1 MAKRKSYA
9 PKVDIAQEI
18 TDAVIAQMESSN
30 DPWENPSNATGGM
43 PRNAIKGNMY
53 HGVNPFILWHT
64 AQTRGYSANLWAT
77 FKQWKGVGAKVKKGQ
92 NKANGCGGTRIVFF
106 KFFRKVD
113 EKTGLTKSF
122 PLTKFYTV
130 FNIDQCE
137 DVPEKYQAGAIFPE
151 LSDEE
156 RIAGAEEFF
165 SQLEKGSTVTVKE
178 GGTSACYVPSL
189 DEVRVPNFRDY
200 KSPEGYYSTKAH
212 EHGHSTGHKSRL
224 DRIEAFGNRFGS
236 SAYAYE
242 ELVAEM
248 TAAFACAHLGIKR
261 NLQHPEYLS
270 HWIKVLKGDKK
281 ALFTA
286 ASQARKAM
294 IWLLETAGEDT
305 SAWAYQS
312 GPDAQKED

>member
-1 MAKRKSYA
+1 MAK
-9 PKVDIAQEI
+9 PKLDMAQEI
-18 TDAVIAQMESSN
+18 TDAVIAQMEAGG
-30 DPWENPSNATGGM
+30 DPWECPHNATGGM
-43 PRNAIKGNMY
+43 PRNAIKGNLY

-64 AQTRGYSANLWAT
+64 ANTRGYTAPLWAT

-106 KFFRKVD
+106 KFMKKTD
-113 EKTGLTKSF
+113 KKTGETFGF
-122 PLTKFYTV
+122 PLLRCYTV
-130 FNIDQCE
+130 FNIEQCE
-137 DVPEKYQAGAIFPE
+137 DVPEKYQEAAIGPE

-165 SQLEKGSTVTVKE
+165 GRLEKGSTVTVKE
-178 GGTSACYVPSL
+178 GGAQACYAPSL
-189 DEVRVPNFRDY
+189 DEIRVPSFSDY

-212 EHGHSTGHKSRL
+212 EHGHSTGHASRL
-224 DRIEAFGNRFGS
+224 DRAAAFGNRFGS
-236 SAYAYE
+236 QAYAYE

-270 HWIKVLKGDKK
+270 HWIKVLKSDKK

-286 ASQARKAM
+286 ASQARKAL
-294 IWLLETAGEDT
+294 IWLLDTAGDDT
-305 SAWAYQS
+305 SAWASQA
-312 GPDAQKED
+312 GPEAKE